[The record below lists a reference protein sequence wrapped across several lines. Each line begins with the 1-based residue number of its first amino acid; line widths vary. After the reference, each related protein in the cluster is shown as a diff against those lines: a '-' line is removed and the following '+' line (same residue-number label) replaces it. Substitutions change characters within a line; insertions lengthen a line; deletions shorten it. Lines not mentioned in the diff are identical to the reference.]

1 MRWKVAEKARKD
13 ASMNILLC
21 STNAKYIHSSLA
33 VRYLF
38 AAVRKSCPDQI
49 RVEVLEFTINQP
61 LEMVLHE
68 INEKKP
74 DVIAFS
80 CYIWNISFIRELI
93 RRIAEKLPGIPIILG
108 GPEVSYNPE
117 EILALN
123 PVVDYIIMGEGEVPF
138 PKLLNRLQD
147 GKDASDIA
155 GLYFR
160 NNNGGVTCN
169 KAKKPLPEPPS
180 PYTPEYFQAL
190 EGRIAYLETSRGCPY
205 SCAFCLS
212 GINGCSVRFF
222 DMERAK
228 KELVLLA
235 NSGTQTVKLVDR
247 TFNCNPRRA
256 YELFQFIIENAGRE
270 IPDGVC
276 FHFEVA
282 ADIFDN
288 QTLDLLAS
296 APAGLIQLE
305 AGLQSFNAE
314 TLEAVNRKTDLEKL
328 EKSIHILLKN
338 QNIHLHIDLI
348 AGLPYE
354 NLESFMESFDRAYFL
369 SPHML
374 QLGFLKML
382 HGSDLRKKAD
392 DLGYIYSKEP
402 PYEVIRTPWLSEE
415 DLLTLRQAEYA
426 LQRLYN
432 SGRFSIALNY
442 IIRAAAMRP
451 FSLFAGLGAYLRDNA
466 PMSLDDFT
474 KAAFDYFTGLP
485 GIHPGGLRDAM
496 VCDRIAS
503 GIKIPGFLKIPDEG
517 FKRTLNHI
525 RKSYFQEQKG
535 VKINAAIL
543 YEGGKRAV
551 FADGP
556 KSPVTGRHTL
566 QTIPMDE

>member
-1 MRWKVAEKARKD
+1 MSV
-13 ASMNILLC
+13 S
-21 STNAKYIHSSLA
+21 SKYIHSSLS
-33 VRYLF
+33 VWYLS
-38 AAVRKSCPDQI
+38 AAAGAFCSDGI
-49 RVEVLEFTINQP
+49 RTDMLEFTINQP
-61 LEMVLHE
+61 EKAVLHA
-68 INEKKP
+68 IREKKP
-74 DVIAFS
+74 DTIAFS
-80 CYIWNISFIRELI
+80 CYIWNISFIQNLI
-93 RRIAEKLPGIPIILG
+93 QKIAAAMPDTRIILG
-108 GPEVSYNPE
+108 GPEVSFDSEKILMDNP
-117 EILALN
+117 A
-123 PVVDYIIMGEGEVPF
+123 VDFIITGEGESPF
-138 PKLLNRLQD
+138 PELLNRLLT
-147 GKDASDIA
+147 GKAPDTIP
-155 GLYFR
+155 GLCFR
-160 NNNGGVTCN
+160 NENGAIIRNRPGE
-169 KAKKPLPEPPS
+169 PLPEPPS

-190 EGRIAYLETSRGCPY
+190 ADRIAYLDTSRGCPF

-212 GINGCSVRFF
+212 GLNGCRVRFF
-222 DMERAK
+222 DLERAK
-228 KELVLLA
+228 RDLLLLA
-235 NSGTQTVKLVDR
+235 NSGAQTVKLVDR
-247 TFNCNPRRA
+247 TFNCNPGRA
-256 YELFQFIIENAGRE
+256 YELFDFIINNAGKN
-270 IPDGVC
+270 IPQGVC

-282 ADIFDN
+282 ADLFDDK
-288 QTLDLLAS
+288 TLDLLAS
-296 APAGLIQLE
+296 APSGLIQLE
-305 AGLQSFNAE
+305 AGLQSFNEE
-314 TLEAVNRKTDLEKL
+314 TLEAVKRKTDLEKL

-348 AGLPYE
+348 AGLPFE
-354 NLESFMESFDRAYFL
+354 GLDSFADSFDRAYFL

-415 DLLTLRQAEYA
+415 DLFTLRQAEYA

-432 SGRFSIALNY
+432 SGKFLIALNY

-451 FSLFAGLGAYLRDNA
+451 FSLFAGLGAYLRDNS

-474 KAAFDYFTGLP
+474 KAAFDYFSGLP

-496 VCDRIAS
+496 VCDRIAA

-551 FADGP
+551 FVDGP